1 MKKVLFLII
10 IPFLSFGQDLTYVPD
25 DGFEQKL
32 INIGYDDVMDD
43 YVLTENLNT
52 VVSLSVTWSNISDL
66 TGIEGFS
73 NLEYL
78 ICYSN
83 NITNLDLSNNLNLT
97 LVYCNNNNLE
107 ELNVSQNIQLE
118 FLDCYD
124 NNLEEL
130 DVSQNT
136 QLTHLWCY
144 NNFLSCIQVFD
155 VNYAEENAVSVT
167 FAREFQ
173 KDNDAIWSSDC
184 NYETSIQ
191 EVLTSKYLLKTID
204 ILGRDTNS
212 KGFNIE
218 IYDDGSV
225 EQNYV
230 VE

>member
-1 MKKVLFLII
+1 MKKLLLLLI

-97 LVYCNNNNLE
+97 LVSCNNNNLE
-107 ELNVSQNIQLE
+107 ELNISQNIQLE

-155 VNYAEENAVSVT
+155 VNYAEENAFSDT
-167 FAREFQ
+167 FAPEFQ
-173 KDNDAIWSSDC
+173 KDNDAIWSLDC

-191 EVLTSKYLLKTID
+191 EVLSSKDLLKIID
-204 ILGRDTNS
+204 ILGRETTN

-218 IYDDGSV
+218 IYNDSSV
-225 EQNYV
+225 EKKYLIK
-230 VE
+230 